1 MDSGHIE
8 LSNLYEENSDEF
20 ITSSDGNFRPVN
32 TYTGPDGCLYI
43 VDMYRGVIQ
52 EKSFM
57 TPYLKQEILRLN
69 FDKNFRS
76 LFAQKGLH
84 QAPHKNKNQG
94 RGIILF

>member
-69 FDKNFRS
+69 FDKNIG
-76 LFAQKGLH
+76 A
-84 QAPHKNKNQG
+84 
-94 RGIILF
+94 